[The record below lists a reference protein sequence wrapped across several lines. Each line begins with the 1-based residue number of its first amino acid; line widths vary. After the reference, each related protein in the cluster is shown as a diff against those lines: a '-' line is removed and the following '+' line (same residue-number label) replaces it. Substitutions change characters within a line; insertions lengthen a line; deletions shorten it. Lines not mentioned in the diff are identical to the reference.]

1 MGCHHLPLAT
11 RSRREPANPVRR
23 LVRRRLHAARKDAPM
38 TIDITITLTEEQ
50 VRARQ
55 EDLKRHCPGTG
66 PDEMRD
72 IAKDARPTAAPGYL
86 LNAAILDED
95 LPTPVTAGCTVTYA
109 GGPGP
114 VEGLAV
120 KGDYAWLNKSEI
132 GRASCRER
140 VCQSV

>member
-1 MGCHHLPLAT
+1 MNHVFPT
-11 RSRREPANPVRR
+11 RRSSDRG
-23 LVRRRLHAARKDAPM
+23 RKDAYK
-38 TIDITITLTEEQ
+38 TIDITITPAEEQ

-86 LNAAILDED
+86 LNAAILEAD

-109 GGPGP
+109 GGSEP
-114 VEGLAV
+114 VEVLAV